1 MAVAQDS
8 YPASLATAIC
18 REPAGV
24 AAAGSIRPP
33 DGSTNS
39 ITAIFNY
46 VSADVA
52 DADREAAQAENFEVR
67 FYQELKNL
75 RAWSARA
82 NWKQTSVPSFQ
93 VFVSTE
99 YKISKALVH
108 VWAGHPGRM
117 EFPVRR
123 VISGTAAIAHELAHV
138 LFPNGNRFL
147 AEGLAVYLQAAIG
160 GNPAFPNFGRSLYQ
174 QSRELLQEMIPG
186 FSVGN
191 PKSLEQLHLSEL
203 DEIATPCPL
212 TLRVGKDFCGE
223 EPRGQARI
231 YSIVGSFVQ
240 FLVETRGHEKF
251 NALYEQT
258 PLVPFAQNVGA
269 PDRWRSVYDVSLLG
283 LEKEWKAMIVS
294 DDASTFGKDSV
305 GRRRRPGAT
314 VKSQHLDC
322 NRENGNA

>member
-18 REPAGV
+18 REPASV
-24 AAAGSIRPP
+24 AAAGSIHPS

-46 VSADVA
+46 VSTDVA

-75 RAWSARA
+75 RAWSARV

-108 VWAGHPGRM
+108 VWAGHPGR
-117 EFPVRR
+117 
-123 VISGTAAIAHELAHV
+123 I
-138 LFPNGNRFL
+138 GNRFL

-160 GNPAFPNFGRSLYQ
+160 GNPAFPNFGRSLHQ
-174 QSRELLQEMIPG
+174 QSHELLQEMIPG
-186 FSVGN
+186 FSAGN
-191 PKSLEQLHLSEL
+191 TKSLEQLHLSEL

-212 TLRVGKDFCGE
+212 TLRVGKEFCGE

-305 GRRRRPGAT
+305 GRRRRAGAT
-314 VKSQHLDC
+314 VKSQTPRLQQGEWQC
-322 NRENGNA
+322 LKSAPR

>member
-1 MAVAQDS
+1 MANAV
-8 YPASLATAIC
+8 C
-18 REPAGV
+18 REPSSVAVAGPIHP
-24 AAAGSIRPP
+24 S
-33 DGSTNS
+33 DGSTDS
-39 ITAIFNY
+39 IIAVFDY
-46 VSADVA
+46 VSADAA
-52 DADREAAQAENFEVR
+52 DAEQKVAQRANFESR
-67 FYQELKNL
+67 FYQELINV
-75 RAWSARA
+75 RAWSARTDC
-82 NWKQTSVPSFQ
+82 KQIHVPNFQ

-117 EFPVRR
+117 EFPVWR
-123 VISGTAAIAHELAHV
+123 VISGNAAITHELAHV

-160 GNPAFPNFGRSLYQ
+160 GNPAFPNFGRSLHE
-174 QSRELLQEMIPG
+174 QSRELLREMMPG
-186 FSVGN
+186 FSAGN
-191 PKSLEQLHLSEL
+191 PNSLEQLQLSEL
-203 DEIATPCPL
+203 DDIATPRPL
-212 TLRVGKDFCGE
+212 TLRVGREFYGE

-269 PDRWRSVYDVSLLG
+269 PERWREVYDVSLSE
-283 LEKEWKAMIVS
+283 LENEWKAMIVG
-294 DDASTFGKDSV
+294 DDASAFGQDSV
-305 GRRRRPGAT
+305 GRRAGAT
-314 VKSQHLDC
+314 VKPQYLDC